1 MDEEN
6 SQDILIN
13 KYLAP
18 EWRPVA
24 KNLEGYLPV
33 GYIDALIDAAKRMT
47 EDERKEKQL
56 VSPQ

>member
-6 SQDILIN
+6 SQDILIT

-24 KNLEGYLPV
+24 MNQGDYLPV
-33 GYIDALIDAAKRMT
+33 GFIDALIDAAQRMT
-47 EDERKEKQL
+47 ADERKAKQEKVQE
-56 VSPQ
+56 